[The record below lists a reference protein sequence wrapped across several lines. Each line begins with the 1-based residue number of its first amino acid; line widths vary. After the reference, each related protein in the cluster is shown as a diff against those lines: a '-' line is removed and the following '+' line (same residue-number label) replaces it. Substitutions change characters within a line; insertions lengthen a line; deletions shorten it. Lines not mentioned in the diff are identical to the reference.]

1 MQIPRRLKADLA
13 LAFVTLTWGA
23 TFVVVKEALA
33 DASPLTFVL
42 LRFTLAFAILAVAF
56 RRRLRR
62 SSRGL
67 LRAELIIAGL
77 IIGGLLYAGFAF
89 QTAGLKL
96 TTPTKSAFLTA
107 MSVVLVPLLQ
117 VAIFRER
124 LRGAVL
130 GGVAAAVV
138 GLYFLTMPPGA
149 IRLETGDLLTL
160 ACALAF
166 AGHIVALGRYAP
178 RFDVATLAVLQVGAA
193 MLFAALAMPL
203 FDATGVERIFAVPTP
218 RLAVALLV
226 TAGLATAAAFSIQT
240 WAQRITSPTHAA
252 ILFTLEPVFA
262 ALTSLLVLNERLGGR
277 ELLGAGL
284 ILAGV
289 LVAELRAVPA
299 PETPGVPAP
308 PASPDADSR

>member
-1 MQIPRRLKADLA
+1 MPIPRRLKADLA

-33 DASPLTFVL
+33 DASSLTFVL
-42 LRFTLAFAILAVAF
+42 LRFALAFAILAVAF

-62 SSRGL
+62 PSRDS
-67 LRAELIIAGL
+67 LRAGL
-77 IIGGLLYAGFAF
+77 IIGGLLYVGFAF

-107 MSVVLVPLLQ
+107 MCVVLVPLLQ

-124 LRGAVL
+124 LRGAAV

-166 AGHIVALGRYAP
+166 AGHIVAVGRYAP
-178 RFDVATLAVLQVGAA
+178 RFDVAALAVLQVGAA
-193 MLFAALAMPL
+193 MLFAALATPL

-226 TAGLATAAAFSIQT
+226 TAGLATATALSIQT

-262 ALTSLLVLNERLGGR
+262 ALTSLLVLNERLGER

-289 LVAELRAVPA
+289 LVAELRAIPT
-299 PETPGVPAP
+299 PEMPGVPAP

>member
-1 MQIPRRLKADLA
+1 RPSRD
-13 LAFVTLTWGA
+13 
-23 TFVVVKEALA
+23 
-33 DASPLTFVL
+33 S
-42 LRFTLAFAILAVAF
+42 LR
-56 RRRLRR
+56 
-62 SSRGL
+62 
-67 LRAELIIAGL
+67 AGL

-117 VAIFRER
+117 VVIFRER
-124 LRGAVL
+124 LRGAVV
-130 GGVAAAVV
+130 GGVAAAAV
-138 GLYFLTMPPGA
+138 GRYFLTMPPGA